1 MVTQKSRFRGVQ
13 ENVQSPHN
21 PYKAK
26 WRAVISVR
34 GKSRNLIYT
43 DDEEKAAREY
53 DKWAKYYHKDK
64 AKLNFP
70 DEA

>member
-1 MVTQKSRFRGVQ
+1 MVTQKSKYRGVS

-26 WRAVISVR
+26 WRATITHNRKTKV
-34 GKSRNLIYT
+34 LLYT

-53 DKWAKYYHKDK
+53 DKWAKYYKGSK

-70 DEA
+70 EN